1 MFSEFFI
8 DKPRFAGVISIVMI
22 LLGLLAIAVLPVS
35 QYPQIT
41 PPQIVVQT
49 SYPGSNAQVLVDTVA
64 VPIENQINGV
74 EGMLYMSSTSD
85 DDGTYTLTI
94 TFDVGT
100 DADIAQ
106 VKVENRLS
114 QVMSQLPELVQKEGV
129 TVKTQM
135 SNILGMLVLRSPNK
149 TYDDL
154 YLSNFAYTN
163 IQNPLA
169 RVPGIGD
176 VSIYGP
182 QYSMRVWLNPD
193 KLAALGLNS
202 TDIVNAIS
210 SQNIQ
215 ASIGE
220 IGAAPSPQSAGGV
233 LSLTAKGLI
242 KKGKN

>member
-22 LLGLLAIAVLPVS
+22 LLGLPCHCRFAGLPVS
-35 QYPQIT
+35 ADYAAADCGANL
-41 PPQIVVQT
+41 V
-49 SYPGSNAQVLVDTVA
+49 SRFKRSGFVDTVA

-193 KLAALGLNS
+193 KLAALGFKQ
-202 TDIVNAIS
+202 TVRIS
-210 SQNIQ
+210 
-215 ASIGE
+215 
-220 IGAAPSPQSAGGV
+220 
-233 LSLTAKGLI
+233 
-242 KKGKN
+242 

>member
-106 VKVENRLS
+106 VKVENRIA
-114 QVMSQLPELVQKEGV
+114 Q
-129 TVKTQM
+129 
-135 SNILGMLVLRSPNK
+135 
-149 TYDDL
+149 
-154 YLSNFAYTN
+154 
-163 IQNPLA
+163 
-169 RVPGIGD
+169 
-176 VSIYGP
+176 
-182 QYSMRVWLNPD
+182 
-193 KLAALGLNS
+193 
-202 TDIVNAIS
+202 
-210 SQNIQ
+210 
-215 ASIGE
+215 
-220 IGAAPSPQSAGGV
+220 
-233 LSLTAKGLI
+233 
-242 KKGKN
+242 

>member
-114 QVMSQLPELVQKEGV
+114 QVMSQLPELVQKGRRYRKDADVEHIGYACF
-129 TVKTQM
+129 T
-135 SNILGMLVLRSPNK
+135 
-149 TYDDL
+149 
-154 YLSNFAYTN
+154 LSE
-163 IQNPLA
+163 QNL
-169 RVPGIGD
+169 
-176 VSIYGP
+176 
-182 QYSMRVWLNPD
+182 
-193 KLAALGLNS
+193 
-202 TDIVNAIS
+202 
-210 SQNIQ
+210 
-215 ASIGE
+215 
-220 IGAAPSPQSAGGV
+220 
-233 LSLTAKGLI
+233 
-242 KKGKN
+242 